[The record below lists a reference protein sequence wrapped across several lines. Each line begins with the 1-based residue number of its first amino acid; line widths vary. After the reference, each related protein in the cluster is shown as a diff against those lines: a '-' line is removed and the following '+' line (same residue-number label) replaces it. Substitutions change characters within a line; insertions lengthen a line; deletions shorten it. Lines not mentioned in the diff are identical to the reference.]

1 MEGDIDMDSQGGL
14 TLSKK
19 DLMTFQI
26 VQDFREGRLSRREA
40 AFKLGCTERT
50 ITRRAKTIAG
60 EGLAGLVH
68 KNRGRQPRNR
78 KPHEVRDWYLA
89 KYRTKYAPHN
99 FNFKHAFQFIN
110 EQDHPSASICY
121 STFATWCRQAGFGK
135 VKKRRRASKARLM
148 RERSANEGLMLQM
161 DGSPHAWNGKD
172 TWTMLTMI
180 DDATSKVAGCRFV
193 PSETT
198 WDCLDLLRHV
208 VVTKGVPEFILT
220 DRAGWSAR
228 TGKRVHFS
236 QFDRACKELGITVI
250 STSVP
255 ESKGRVER
263 SFRTSQ
269 DRLIAEL
276 SLHQIKSMTDANRYL
291 EQVYIPDWNQRFAVE
306 QKSPSTRYKALPEH
320 INLDEVICIKH
331 LRQVNRNHTV
341 SFEGR
346 IYGIQDPPQNL
357 SKHEVS
363 VHQDRQGVIKIFWGS
378 IELKIEERKLP
389 KRVFRACG

>member
-1 MEGDIDMDSQGGL
+1 MNSQGGL

-19 DLMTFQI
+19 DLITFQVI
-26 VQDFREGRLSRREA
+26 QDFREGKLSRREA
-40 AFKLGCTERT
+40 ALKLGCTERT
-50 ITRRAKTIAG
+50 ISRKTRTIAG
-60 EGLAGLVH
+60 EGLPGLVH
-68 KNRGRQPRNR
+68 KNRGRRPSNR
-78 KPHEVRDWYLA
+78 KHHELREWYLGIF
-89 KYRTKYAPHN
+89 RTKYAPHN

-110 EQDHPSASICY
+110 EQDHPQEAICY
-121 STFATWCRQAGFGK
+121 STFATWCRESGLGK
-135 VKKRRRASKARLM
+135 GKKRRRTSKTRLM

-172 TWTMLTMI
+172 TWTMLTII
-180 DDATSKVAGCRFV
+180 DDATSKVEGCKFV

-198 WDCLDLLRHV
+198 WDCMDLLKQV
-208 VVTKGVPEFILT
+208 VATRGIPEFILT

-250 STSVP
+250 ATSVP

-276 SLHQIKSMTDANRYL
+276 SLHEIKSMTDANRYL
-291 EQVYIPDWNQRFAVE
+291 EHVYKPDWNNRFTVE
-306 QKSPSTRYKALPEH
+306 QKSPTTRYKPLPAH
-320 INLDEVICIKH
+320 LNLDEVFCIKH
-331 LRQVNRNHTV
+331 TRQVNRNHTV

-346 IYGIQDPPQNL
+346 IYSIKDPPQNL
-357 SKHEVS
+357 WKHDVV
-363 VHQDRQGVIKIFWGS
+363 VHQDRLGKIKIFWGS
-378 IELKIEERKLP
+378 RPLAIEERKVP
-389 KRVFRACG
+389 KRIYRMYA